1 MSRYHD
7 YDDDGGWPPYVS
19 AAERRLRAVR
29 EAQKLRKKG
38 SPVEPV
44 VIEGRRIASTF
55 WGKAWCDNMESYRDF
70 ESRLPRGRSYA
81 RNGSVLDLQIAP
93 GKVAAL
99 VSGSSLYRVAIDITQ
114 LSNKKWEAIRADCA
128 GGIDSLVELLQG
140 KLSKAVMER
149 LCRQDAGLFPR
160 PSEIRFS
167 CTCPDFASMC
177 KHVAA
182 ALYGVGARLDH
193 KPELLFRLRAVN
205 ETELVA
211 DIDVVLP
218 VSRRGTGS
226 GKILE
231 GGNLSALFGL
241 EMAARPAVEQAS
253 SRGPSSR
260 GPSSRGA
267 LSRRPTTPGRRALVA
282 WRRRRSAPR
291 PRSRPRP
298 PGSWDRRSS
307 TWRRAVPGRCA
318 QINERSLRHSP
329 AATMFLAAG
338 GLRQYFRKRGSRQ
351 KWLVEQNPPSRV
363 TARGGNTRASCV
375 SRSTSARR
383 MPVWFGK
390 SPQPCPIPRAGPKL
404 ASCFGGASSNRP
416 A

>member
-19 AAERRLRAVR
+19 AAERRLRAAR

-38 SPVEPV
+38 SSVEPV
-44 VIEGRRIASTF
+44 TIEGRRIALTF

-93 GKVAAL
+93 GKVTAL

-114 LSNKKWEAIRADCA
+114 LSNKKWQAIRADCA

-218 VSRRGTGS
+218 ISRRGTGS
-226 GKILE
+226 DKILE
-231 GGNLSALFGL
+231 GGNLSALFDL
-241 EMAARPAVEQAS
+241 EMAARPAVEQGAVKQGAIEQAADDA
-253 SRGPSSR
+253 GP
-260 GPSSRGA
+260 
-267 LSRRPTTPGRRALVA
+267 
-282 WRRRRSAPR
+282 
-291 PRSRPRP
+291 PRSRRVASAPKRAP
-298 PGSWDRRSS
+298 PAVKAAASRKLGS
-307 TWRRAVPGRCA
+307 PG
-318 QINERSLRHSP
+318 ID
-329 AATMFLAAG
+329 TAAG
-338 GLRQYFRKRGSRQ
+338 RSRAARPNKRA
-351 KWLVEQNPPSRV
+351 K
-363 TARGGNTRASCV
+363 
-375 SRSTSARR
+375 ST
-383 MPVWFGK
+383 P
-390 SPQPCPIPRAGPKL
+390 
-404 ASCFGGASSNRP
+404 
-416 A
+416 

>member
-1 MSRYHD
+1 VSRYHD

-19 AAERRLRAVR
+19 AAERRLRAAR

-38 SPVEPV
+38 EPLEPIR
-44 VIEGRRIASTF
+44 IEGRRIATTF
-55 WGKAWCDNMESYRDF
+55 WGKAWCDNMESYHDYDN
-70 ESRLPRGRSYA
+70 RLPRGRSYA

-93 GKVAAL
+93 GKVTAL

-114 LSNKKWEAIRADCA
+114 LSKKKWGAIRADCA

-149 LCRQDAGLFPR
+149 LCRQDAGLFPK

-218 VSRRGTGS
+218 ISRKDTGS
-226 GKILE
+226 DKILE
-231 GGNLSALFGL
+231 GGDLSALFGL
-241 EMAARPAVEQAS
+241 EMAAPPAIEQVAIEQVADDARP
-253 SRGPSSR
+253 
-260 GPSSRGA
+260 
-267 LSRRPTTPGRRALVA
+267 
-282 WRRRRSAPR
+282 
-291 PRSRPRP
+291 PRSRRVASAPKRAP
-298 PGSWDRRSS
+298 P
-307 TWRRAVPGRCA
+307 TVK
-318 QINERSLRHSP
+318 
-329 AATMFLAAG
+329 AAAS
-338 GLRQYFRKRGSRQ
+338 RKRGSPGIDMAAGR
-351 KWLVEQNPPSRV
+351 SRA
-363 TARGGNTRASCV
+363 ARPNQ
-375 SRSTSARR
+375 RR
-383 MPVWFGK
+383 KRP
-390 SPQPCPIPRAGPKL
+390 GPAQTK
-404 ASCFGGASSNRP
+404 A
-416 A
+416 

>member
-7 YDDDGGWPPYVS
+7 YDYDGGWPPYVS
-19 AAERRLRAVR
+19 AAERRLRAAR
-29 EAQKLRKKG
+29 EAKKLRKKG

-44 VIEGRRIASTF
+44 TIEGRRIASTF

-93 GKVAAL
+93 GKVTAL
-99 VSGSSLYRVAIDITQ
+99 VSGSSLYEVAIDITQ
-114 LSNKKWEAIRADCA
+114 LSKKKWGAIRADCA

-149 LCRQDAGLFPR
+149 LCRQDAGLFPK

-205 ETELVA
+205 ESELVA

-218 VSRRGTGS
+218 ISRRKTGS

-231 GGNLSALFGL
+231 GGDLSALFGL
-241 EMAARPAVEQAS
+241 EIAAPPAIEQVAIEQVADDARP
-253 SRGPSSR
+253 
-260 GPSSRGA
+260 
-267 LSRRPTTPGRRALVA
+267 
-282 WRRRRSAPR
+282 
-291 PRSRPRP
+291 PRSRRVAAASKRAP
-298 PGSWDRRSS
+298 P
-307 TWRRAVPGRCA
+307 TVK
-318 QINERSLRHSP
+318 
-329 AATMFLAAG
+329 AAAS
-338 GLRQYFRKRGSRQ
+338 RKRGSPGIDVAAGR
-351 KWLVEQNPPSRV
+351 SRA
-363 TARGGNTRASCV
+363 ARPNQ
-375 SRSTSARR
+375 RR
-383 MPVWFGK
+383 KRP
-390 SPQPCPIPRAGPKL
+390 GPAQAK
-404 ASCFGGASSNRP
+404 A
-416 A
+416 